1 MKKEQFEQFLQA
13 NEKRIYHYLLTL
25 VANDND
31 ANDLVQMT
39 FISFYEHIDR
49 VEEPTSLAYLY
60 RIAYNKSMTFLK
72 QKNRFVNLEPHSFDN
87 LPDTSKPEPEPDYSA
102 LRSALREL
110 PPRLA
115 TVIHLQY
122 YDNLSLQGYV
132 RPVGNQRQSG
142 GIPSCARQK
151 ATAPKIVEGRTPWES
166 IKDMKLELRDNT
178 TARKP

>member
-13 NEKRIYHYLLTL
+13 HEKRIYHYLLTL

-31 ANDLVQMT
+31 ANDLVQMV

-72 QKNRFVNLEPHSFDN
+72 QKSRYVNLEPHSFDN
-87 LPDTSKPEPEPDYSA
+87 LPDTNRPEPEPDYSA
-102 LRSALREL
+102 LRDALHEL

-115 TVIHLQY
+115 SVIHLQY
-122 YDNLSLQGYV
+122 YENLSYKDISAQLGISVKAVESLLV
-132 RPVGNQRQSG
+132 RAKKQL
-142 GIPSCARQK
+142 RQK
-151 ATAPKIVEGRTPWES
+151 LLREGR
-166 IKDMKLELRDNT
+166 LGRV
-178 TARKP
+178 